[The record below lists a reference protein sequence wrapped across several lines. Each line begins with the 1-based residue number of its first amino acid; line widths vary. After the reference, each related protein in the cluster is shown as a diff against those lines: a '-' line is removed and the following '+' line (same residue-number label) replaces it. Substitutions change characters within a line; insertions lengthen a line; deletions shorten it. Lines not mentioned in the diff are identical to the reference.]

1 MEGGR
6 TCESIIY
13 IQCIYELFWSTTFRY
28 RYAFYKKKGNKQMTY
43 SVFFPSRE
51 LLKALNHSIS
61 LLSILYT
68 HQVLGK
74 PINIL
79 EGFKWY

>member
-1 MEGGR
+1 MSCFGAQVS
-6 TCESIIY
+6 SIDM
-13 IQCIYELFWSTTFRY
+13 LFTREKATNKLH
-28 RYAFYKKKGNKQMTY
+28 AF
-43 SVFFPSRE
+43 FFPSGE

-61 LLSILYT
+61 QLSILYT
-68 HQVLGK
+68 HHVLGK

>member
-1 MEGGR
+1 MSCFGAQVSG
-6 TCESIIY
+6 IGM
-13 IQCIYELFWSTTFRY
+13 LFTREKTT
-28 RYAFYKKKGNKQMTY
+28 NKLHT
-43 SVFFPSRE
+43 VFFPSRE